1 MGEPTGAQEGPSLAR
16 EGDQARRANF
26 KSSHNNRQIPN
37 LSRKIIAPKEEKSP
51 LIKRT
56 RSFKQSGQGLQVG
69 DCPSPGLLAESQGN
83 GPSGAQASVY
93 PRRDA
98 RGRQSPRTAKRILW
112 LAQAGDGPG
121 DRKTRG
127 PSPGDAGG
135 REGEARPRP
144 PPPPHPGRQEGE
156 HHPAHGDPRHRQPR
170 QQAQQI
176 LRIRPLAGPLK
187 QTIPPPGQTPN
198 RLGPARAGLFQPHR
212 PQRAIPLPNE
222 AAEPSAHGGGEG
234 LPRPGLGSLQPKGQ
248 GRQEGDHHQPD
259 RHLLQRLQ
267 TLRPP
272 DPPPHHGSPPPPQL
286 NLKTLH
292 SSTSPAGRPCHPEN
306 PFYGRSLQSH
316 RSSPDRIGRPVTTQ
330 WA

>member
-156 HHPAHGDPRHRQPR
+156 HHPARGDPHYRQPR

-176 LRIRPLAGPLK
+176 RRIHPLAGPLK
-187 QTIPPPGQTPN
+187 QTIPPPGQTLN
-198 RLGPARAGLFQPHR
+198 RLGPARAGLLDAHGH
-212 PQRAIPLPNE
+212 QRAIPLLDE
-222 AAEPSAHGGGEG
+222 AAEPSPHGGGKG
-234 LPRPGLGSLQPKGQ
+234 LPRPGLGSPQPKGQ
-248 GRQEGDHHQPD
+248 GRQEGQRHQSD

-267 TLRPP
+267 TL
-272 DPPPHHGSPPPPQL
+272 
-286 NLKTLH
+286 
-292 SSTSPAGRPCHPEN
+292 
-306 PFYGRSLQSH
+306 
-316 RSSPDRIGRPVTTQ
+316 
-330 WA
+330 